1 MKQRSFEKLVTNLDE
16 MTKQYRLLLECV
28 RKEKD
33 LLIQSDMEKLNESN
47 ATKEQILTKIKNIET
62 SRVNYATE
70 LAQVVGANAT
80 EPRLLEIAQKIG
92 GAEADKL
99 RSVHSVLELLTK
111 RLIEFNKENATYAES
126 ALNTVNSAM
135 DNIKESLMGS
145 KTYQKKGTYQ
155 QGYDKSGHLVSKE
168 A

>member
-28 RKEKD
+28 RKEKE
-33 LLIQSDMEKLNESN
+33 LLIQSDIELLNESN
-47 ATKEQILTKIKNIET
+47 AAKEQILSKIKNIET
-62 SRVNYATE
+62 QRVNCATE
-70 LAQVVGANAT
+70 LAQVAGANAA

-92 GAEADKL
+92 GTEGDKL
-99 RSVHSVLELLTK
+99 RSMHSVLELLTN
-111 RLIEFNKENATYAES
+111 RLVEFNKENATYAES

-135 DNIKESLMGS
+135 DNIKESLMGQ
-145 KTYQKKGTYQ
+145 KTYQKKGAYQ
-155 QGYDKSGHLVSKE
+155 QGYDKSGHLVRKE